1 MTQPNLPD
9 HQHHTPHRPVPK
21 TPHPPER
28 PAPSA
33 SSPPASSPRSPSPAS
48 SPPGPS
54 LSRRSVVARLLLVGP
69 AALGVL
75 LAEGIFATRGA
86 DGDVVSLPAAGVALL
101 LLWFGVAW
109 ALHSWVA
116 LLMTFVPAVMISLG
130 AAVVGQSAPGAGAAL
145 LLVGI
150 ALLSG
155 IVRFRLSVP
164 DRGWTPGW
172 SASTRHPDEPW
183 PAVGSWSSG
192 PASAR
197 SGAGTSGGDDADGPG
212 EVAAPGRPAAGR
224 PLDPWGAHF
233 LQSTTPGSPRPEEDE
248 PSERPEP
255 EWDTSATDV
264 PARDRFVAQLCRRGG
279 TAGPTLATLEE
290 FFTGNGDPRSVA
302 PGLRG
307 AIPLARINAV
317 LHRLRDHDGVAEVLV
332 QVEPLEAGRYPA
344 GEWPVAG
351 SVHVIATLD
360 AAELDALVEPLH
372 AEPALGPLPADELSS
387 GDPAPAGSSEYAIWW
402 A

>member
-9 HQHHTPHRPVPK
+9 HQHDTPGRPSAREPK
-21 TPHPPER
+21 TPR
-28 PAPSA
+28 NSGL
-33 SSPPASSPRSPSPAS
+33 PRHEAPSPAT
-48 SPPGPS
+48 PPPAPVT
-54 LSRRSVVARLLLVGP
+54 RRSVAARLLLIAP

-86 DGDVVSLPAAGVALL
+86 DGDVVSIPAAGVALV

-130 AAVVGQSAPGAGAAL
+130 AALVGESAPGAGVAL
-145 LLVGI
+145 LLVGL

-164 DRGWTPGW
+164 DRGWSPGW
-172 SASTRHPDEPW
+172 SSSTHHPGEPW
-183 PAVGSWSSG
+183 PAVGSWSTDGITPRRAGGDENGGDGPSGARGVVPPG
-192 PASAR
+192 PA
-197 SGAGTSGGDDADGPG
+197 P
-212 EVAAPGRPAAGR
+212 VGR

-233 LQSTTPGSPRPEEDE
+233 LQRAASGPQPACPEGSPPDRPAPD
-248 PSERPEP
+248 
-255 EWDTSATDV
+255 WDTSGTDIA
-264 PARDRFVAQLCRRGG
+264 ARDRFVALLCRRGG

-290 FFTGNGDPRSVA
+290 FFTGNGDPRSIA

-307 AIPLARINAV
+307 AVPLSRINAV
-317 LHRLRDHDGVAEVLV
+317 LHRLRDHRGVAEVLV

-360 AAELDALVEPLH
+360 AAELDALVEPLR
-372 AEPALGPLPADELSS
+372 AEPALGPLPADELTS
-387 GDPAPAGSSEYAIWW
+387 GDPAPAGSSEYAMWW